1 MPLAAVYANA
11 ERWAELDAVLAEAE
25 KIPDNLT
32 PYLRASSALLAWGK
46 DLARAERYARKY
58 LSQDPEPN
66 SSSPAVAH
74 WRLGLILD
82 KEGKKPEAVSEL
94 QTATRLDPKFEQAQK
109 DLKRVKG

>member
-1 MPLAAVYANA
+1 MARLRRRRRRRRSIPGTPITAG
-11 ERWAELDAVLAEAE
+11 RWRRWSASWR
-25 KIPDNLT
+25 
-32 PYLRASSALLAWGK
+32 RA
-46 DLARAERYARKY
+46 ARKY

-82 KEGKKPEAVSEL
+82 KEGKRPEAISEL
-94 QTATRLDPKFEQAQK
+94 QTATKLDPKFEQAQK